1 MPTMC
6 ASKDQA
12 NGEAPEQSRVDPEID
27 QEWEARRARFHNV
40 IFSWLHC
47 QSYLTP
53 MHSLPCSYEQPH
65 HQVLCMSRL
74 GTKRAWKKAKP
85 KPCSRDLMKVRDRP
99 FASLLRMS
107 SDIRR
112 VCHVPQAHGHP
123 RTLYPVESHI
133 MQRPHFLKPVGIS
146 GYAFI
151 QQVSEQA
158 HRGGIR
164 KASAG
169 ALKSRERPWH
179 S

>member
-1 MPTMC
+1 MC

-12 NGEAPEQSRVDPEID
+12 NGEAQEQSRVDPEID

-40 IFSWLHC
+40 SFSSFHYQPC
-47 QSYLTP
+47 FTP
-53 MHSLPCSYEQPH
+53 MHCLPYSYEHAH

-85 KPCSRDLMKVRDRP
+85 KPCSRDSMKVRDSP
-99 FASLLRMS
+99 FAPLLRMS
-107 SDIRR
+107 SDSRR
-112 VCHVPQAHGHP
+112 VCHVAQAHGHP
-123 RTLYPVESHI
+123 RTLYPIEFHI
-133 MQRPHFLKPVGIS
+133 VQSLHFLKRACIS
-146 GYAFI
+146 GYAST

-158 HRGGIR
+158 HRWGIR

-169 ALKSRERPWH
+169 ALKSQERPWR